1 VAEVGAVRG
10 EVEVGGVLGDD
21 GVERGAGAEVPGAAA
36 AGEEAAEV
44 GVAEERGPHISHS
57 AGKRFCHLPGNPA
70 GYFDLGRA
78 CHIPFSFYFFQ
89 NTKICVATGST
100 DSLHTHQNDSYKIFI
115 QVFIG
120 INRVIFFCIKYIQI
134 IVN

>member
-1 VAEVGAVRG
+1 VPLRSPWPGSTEEGPR
-10 EVEVGGVLGDD
+10 VGGARKQTSFSPFNDTLGSC
-21 GVERGAGAEVPGAAA
+21 P
-36 AGEEAAEV
+36 
-44 GVAEERGPHISHS
+44 
-57 AGKRFCHLPGNPA
+57 
-70 GYFDLGRA
+70 
-78 CHIPFSFYFFQ
+78 
-89 NTKICVATGST
+89 CVATGST